1 MDGQKKDVCST
12 EPKER
17 RERGWVLPTTV
28 LELRLQTYF
37 ADNPNKSF
45 RSRLHFA
52 DGEQCV
58 KAFGKLFHQLF
69 FFTVRW
75 LTTHVPLV
83 PRAGATRGL
92 QLSSVS
98 EVWLT

>member
-12 EPKER
+12 EPKEKR
-17 RERGWVLPTTV
+17 KGVGASHHST

-52 DGEQCV
+52 DDEQCV
-58 KAFGKLFHQLF
+58 KAFGKLFYQLF
-69 FFTVRW
+69 FFKVRW

-92 QLSSVS
+92 QLSSVF